1 MLTPGGDAWG
11 IKRRFSAFKELRR
24 SKEKDPSVTALPF
37 PERVEAVAGKDSVDA
52 TASRQRQEQVQT
64 WVNALLGVCPGDPAL
79 ASFLARDGSVRASYA
94 RDVLG
99 VVVSE
104 AELAADNGSQGGRV
118 CEPWWVCLES
128 ARLSKIQTTFSSFRI
143 PDFANT

>member
-64 WVNALLGVCPGDPAL
+64 WANALLGVCPGDSDL
-79 ASFLARDGSVRASYA
+79 ASSPFGGTGLTRIYYTRLLVRIAARPLRPSFPSA
-94 RDVLG
+94 RKRHRHG
-99 VVVSE
+99 
-104 AELAADNGSQGGRV
+104 V
-118 CEPWWVCLES
+118 CEH
-128 ARLSKIQTTFSSFRI
+128 
-143 PDFANT
+143 